1 MNFAYSSVFVSVNR
15 VCCGSSHSFYKSP
28 SFFNIHLCEIF
39 SDSMTEQKV
48 SIVTQTMSPT
58 FIVIIVGTIAVRR
71 ITCKIQ
77 LSQDKDT

>member
-1 MNFAYSSVFVSVNR
+1 
-15 VCCGSSHSFYKSP
+15 
-28 SFFNIHLCEIF
+28 
-39 SDSMTEQKV
+39 MTEQKV

-77 LSQDKDT
+77 LSQDKDTWPDT